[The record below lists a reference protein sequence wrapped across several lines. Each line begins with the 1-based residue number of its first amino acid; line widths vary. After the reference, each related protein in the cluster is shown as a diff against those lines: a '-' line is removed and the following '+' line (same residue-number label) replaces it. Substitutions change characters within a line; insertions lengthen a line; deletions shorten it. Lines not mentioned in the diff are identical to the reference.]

1 MDNFSRVENLED
13 FFFSQ
18 VDLYLP
24 AHYGLGELGN

>member
-1 MDNFSRVENLED
+1 LED

-24 AHYGLGELGN
+24 AHYGLGELGNWIELRN